1 MSTRQTGRVTVKVDG
16 DQLRSK
22 PGATAQMGGVRRAY
36 EMSDQ
41 GETVFKETLQPGMIK
56 CTMQH
61 CADTDLVALRNFV
74 NGTVQYETDTGLVY
88 TMAGAGTTEIG
99 DLANG
104 EVEVTFMGDPLK

>member
-22 PGATAQMGGVRRAY
+22 PGATAQMGGPRRPV

-41 GETVFKETLQPGMIK
+41 GETVYKENLIPGMIK
-56 CTMQH
+56 CTMIH
-61 CADTDLVALRNFV
+61 CADTDLVALRNMI
-74 NGTVQYETDTGLVY
+74 NGTVQYETDTSVMY
-88 TMAGAGTTEIG
+88 TMAGAVTSEIG
-99 DLANG
+99 DLSNG